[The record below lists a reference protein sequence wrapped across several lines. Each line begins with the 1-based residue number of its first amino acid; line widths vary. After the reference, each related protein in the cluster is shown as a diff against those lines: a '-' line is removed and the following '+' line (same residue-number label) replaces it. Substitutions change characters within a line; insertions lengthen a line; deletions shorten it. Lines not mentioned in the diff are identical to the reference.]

1 MTSPR
6 PTDGGGGSGRA
17 QVQGLTS
24 AAGALALDADA
35 VHCQQTERRL
45 AHAEEE
51 KISISQQL
59 AWMAEACAR
68 T

>member
-1 MTSPR
+1 
-6 PTDGGGGSGRA
+6 
-17 QVQGLTS
+17 LTS

-59 AWMAEACAR
+59 AWMAEACDR